1 MPVKFSHLHVELL
14 NGYRE
19 RKLKR
24 EREKGR
30 IVENLLLHRREIN
43 QTQRTV
49 NQVKFFSL
57 VKLNG
62 INDLSFSDT

>member
-24 EREKGR
+24 ETEGKNCGEAVAPQKR
-30 IVENLLLHRREIN
+30 N
-43 QTQRTV
+43 Q
-49 NQVKFFSL
+49 
-57 VKLNG
+57 LNTRNHEPSKVFLTG
-62 INDLSFSDT
+62 